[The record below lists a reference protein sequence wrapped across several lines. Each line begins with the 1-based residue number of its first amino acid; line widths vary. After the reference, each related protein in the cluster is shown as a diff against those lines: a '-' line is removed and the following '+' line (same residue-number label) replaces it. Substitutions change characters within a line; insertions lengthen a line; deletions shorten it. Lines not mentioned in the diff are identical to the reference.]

1 MTPFSGKLLLLT
13 ACLSALSACSD
24 LPSVGPSAGQI
35 MRGAEAKDAGFA
47 IYPVT
52 RETLPKLNSWPR
64 ASGPAVSGWIS
75 RKKGS
80 TGQVIEPGDTID
92 LTIWD
97 NGDSSLLAQTGQKMV
112 SLPALKVSP
121 AGAVFLPYVDQIT
134 VSGLSPEKARAEIQQ
149 QFSDIVPDAQVQ
161 LHHVAGRESSVDL
174 ISGVAKPGNYVMPS
188 RDYTVLSLIA
198 EGGGI
203 PAGLT
208 NPQVRLMRGGE
219 LYGISASRLMKSPSL
234 DTTLRG
240 GDKVYVEPD
249 GRYFLSLGA
258 AGKQA
263 QVPFPSDE
271 VTALDAAALIGGVNG
286 ARGNPK
292 GVLVL
297 RDYAAKALRSDGT
310 GPEQE
315 RMIFAIDLTTADGL
329 FSAGEFQIADR
340 DVVVVTESSLAKTET
355 VLGLFGQMLGVGN
368 RAAATVN

>member
-35 MRGAEAKDAGFA
+35 TRGAAAEDAGFA

-52 RETLPKLNSWPR
+52 RDTLPKLNSWPR
-64 ASGPAVSGWIS
+64 PPGAAVSGWIS
-75 RKKGS
+75 RKKGGS
-80 TGQVIEPGDTID
+80 GQVIAPGDTID

-112 SLPALKVSP
+112 ALPALKVSP
-121 AGAVFLPYVDQIT
+121 GGEVFLPYVDQIT
-134 VSGLSPEKARAEIQQ
+134 ISGLSPEKARAEIQQ
-149 QFSDIVPDAQVQ
+149 RFSDIVPDAQVQ

-174 ISGVAKPGNYVMPS
+174 VSGVAKPGNYVMPD

-203 PAGLT
+203 SSGLT

-219 LYGISASRLMKSPSL
+219 LYGISASRLMKSPAM

-240 GDKVYVEPD
+240 GDKLYVEAD

-263 QVPFPSDE
+263 QVQFPSDE

-297 RDYAAKALRSDGT
+297 RDYTPKALRSDGT

-355 VLGLFGQMLGVGN
+355 VLGLFGQVLGVGN
-368 RAAATVN
+368 RAASAAN